1 MLEAIRE
8 RAQSWVAKLIL
19 ALIAV
24 PFALWGVDSYIRH
37 AGDTAAVATVGKQ
50 DITLQE
56 FSRMLREQQQRM
68 GSQADTPEVRQA
80 ILDAMIHQRL
90 LVQQASAAGV
100 AVPEGFIDGIIAGV
114 PAFQEGGHFSQ
125 AKFEEWVRQQG
136 MTPQIFK
143 NRLRDDLLV
152 QQLESGFL
160 DTVSAPRAVL
170 DNIIRVNE
178 QQRTLSQAVVGADRF
193 LAAVKPDPDGAKA
206 YYDKHPDEFRIPERV
221 KLELV
226 VLSQNDLMQQVTVSE
241 DEAKQYYAS
250 HAAQYQSPEERRASH
265 ILIAVSPKATDAERK
280 AAEQKAQQLA
290 AEAKKNPAA
299 FPDLAKKNSQDP
311 GSAEKGGDLGF
322 FGRGMMVKPFED
334 AVFAMKAGDISG
346 PVKSD
351 FGYHV
356 IRLTEVRAAKAR
368 PFEAVRGEIEME
380 LRKQK
385 ASRKF
390 AEVADTF
397 GNTVYEQSD
406 SLKPAA
412 DALKLKVQTTDWLSK
427 EGPFPFNSDKL
438 RQAVFSDDVL
448 KNKRNTDA
456 VEVAPNTL
464 AAARVA
470 DYQAASMRPF
480 AEVKDALIQ
489 RLRQEQAVAMAVKQG
504 KEWLA
509 QLQQGKA
516 VEGLSWSNAAD
527 ASRLKHPEGYSVPV
541 LQEAFK
547 ADMRKLPAYAGAE
560 EPGKGFVLVKVSG
573 VKDVAAIDDNR
584 RRAYGAQL
592 NAMLAR
598 EYAQAFLS
606 SLKEQIKVTI
616 KKENLEKS
624 GQAG

>member
-24 PFALWGVDSYIRH
+24 PFALWGVDSYIRGS
-37 AGDTAAVATVGKQ
+37 GDTAAVATVGKQ

-68 GSQADTPEVRQA
+68 GSQADKPEIRQA

-90 LVQQASAAGV
+90 LVQQAAAAGLT
-100 AVPEGFIDGIIAGV
+100 VPEGFIEGMIAGV
-114 PAFQEGGHFSQ
+114 PVFQEGGRFSQ
-125 AKFEEWVRQQG
+125 KKYEDWLRQQG
-136 MTPQIFK
+136 MTPQVFMS
-143 NRLRDDLLV
+143 RLRDDLLV

-160 DTVSAPRAVL
+160 DTVSAPKAVV
-170 DNIIRVNE
+170 DNVIRVNE
-178 QQRTLSQAVVGADRF
+178 QQRSVAQALVSADRF
-193 LAAVKPDPDGAKA
+193 LAAVKPDPEAAKA
-206 YYDKHPDEFRIPERV
+206 YYDKHADEFRIPERV
-221 KLELV
+221 KLAVV
-226 VLSQNDLMQQVTVSE
+226 VLSQNDLMQQIAVSE
-241 DEAKQYYAS
+241 EEAKQYYAS
-250 HAAQYQSPEERRASH
+250 HAPQYQTPEERRASH
-265 ILIAVSPKATDAERK
+265 ILVTVSPKAGDAERK
-280 AAEQKAQQLA
+280 AAEEKARQLA
-290 AEAKKNPAA
+290 VEAKKNPAA
-299 FPDLAKKNSQDP
+299 FAELAKKNSQDP

-322 FGRGMMVKPFED
+322 FGRGMMVKPFEE
-334 AVFAMKAGDISG
+334 AVFAMKTGEISG

-412 DALKLKVQTTDWLSK
+412 DALKLKIQTTDWLSK
-427 EGPFPFNSDKL
+427 DGPFPFNSDKL

-448 KNKRNTDA
+448 KNKRNTEA

-464 AAARVA
+464 AAARVV
-470 DYQAASMRPF
+470 DYQAATMKPF
-480 AEVKDALIQ
+480 AEVKDALLQ
-489 RLRQEQAVAMAVKQG
+489 RLRQEQAVALAVKQG

-509 QLQQGKA
+509 QLRQGRA
-516 VEGLSWSNAAD
+516 VEGLSWGSVAE

-541 LQEAFK
+541 LQEVFK
-547 ADMRKLPAYAGAE
+547 ADVSKLPAYAGAE
-560 EPGKGFVLVKVSG
+560 EAGRGFVLVKVSG
-573 VKDVAAIDDNR
+573 VKEAAAIDDDK

-592 NAMLAR
+592 NAMLGR
-598 EYAQAFLS
+598 EYGQAFLK
-606 SLKEQIKVTI
+606 SLKEHIPVTI